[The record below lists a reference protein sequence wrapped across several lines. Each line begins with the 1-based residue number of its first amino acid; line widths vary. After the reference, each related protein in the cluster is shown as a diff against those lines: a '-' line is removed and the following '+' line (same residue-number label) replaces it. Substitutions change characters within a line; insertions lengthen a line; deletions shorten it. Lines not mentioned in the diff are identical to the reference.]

1 MDVLDALRCR
11 RSIRRFIPKKV
22 EEDKIQA
29 LLDAFFWAPS
39 AGNLQARD
47 VVVVQDGSL
56 KQQLAE
62 AAFGQGFIAE
72 SPLVFVVCANK
83 KKITPYGERGVS
95 LYCLQDAA
103 AGVENILLAA
113 VSLGLGS
120 CWVGAFDEAHVAKIL
135 GLPGHVRPVALI
147 PVGYPAEQPSPPQR
161 NSSVHRDG
169 W

>member
-1 MDVLDALRCR
+1 MDVLDAVRGR

-22 EEDKIQA
+22 EDEKIQA
-29 LLDAFFWAPS
+29 LLDAFFRAPS

-47 VVVVQDGSL
+47 VVVIQDGIL

-62 AAFGQGFIAE
+62 AAFGQGSIVE

-83 KKITPYGERGVS
+83 KKIAPYGERGVS

-120 CWVGAFDEAHVAKIL
+120 CWVGAFDEAQVARIL
-135 GLPGHVRPVALI
+135 RLPGYARPTALI
-147 PVGYPAEQPSPPQR
+147 PVGYPAEQPQPPCP
-161 NSSVHRDG
+161 SGVVHRDG